1 MEILDNQEHDTG
13 NSYYPE
19 PEENRNRFSGGFFV
33 GLVFIAAGLIL
44 FLSYTGWIS
53 FGLRRVLLSWQML
66 LVAVGILSLLRKQ
79 KTQGVVLLLIGLFF
93 LLPRLGGLP
102 FLSGWS
108 WLTHFNWRNMWPLL
122 LIAVGIIIFIRAT
135 TDSSSNYRHGEDRTY
150 RNTSRATNRS
160 KDGYVYYSLV
170 FRGSENVFLEPEFRG
185 GEIETVFGGMTLDLR
200 KTNLQEGVSVLKLE
214 AVFGGIT
221 LLIPP
226 QWNVEV
232 QSECVF
238 GGFKDKRP
246 YTEITGTQSR
256 LILKVGCVFGGAEI
270 K

>member
-1 MEILDNQEHDTG
+1 MEILDDQEHDTG
-13 NSYYPE
+13 NRYYPE

-44 FLSYTGWIS
+44 FLSYTGLIS
-53 FGLRRVLLSWQML
+53 FRLHRILLSWQML
-66 LVAVGILSLLRKQ
+66 LVALGIFSLIRKQ

-93 LLPRLGGLP
+93 LLPRLASLP
-102 FLSGWS
+102 FFSEWS

-122 LIAVGIIIFIRAT
+122 LVVVGIIIFIRAT
-135 TDSSSNYRHGEDRTY
+135 DNRFNYRDHEDRPY
-150 RNTSRATNRS
+150 RNTSRAANRS

-200 KTNLQEGVSVLKLE
+200 KTNLQEGVSVLKLS

-226 QWNVEV
+226 HWNVEV
-232 QSECVF
+232 QNGCVF
-238 GGFKDKRP
+238 GGFEDKRP